1 MTTVTT
7 APTPP
12 RESRSPLAPV
22 LVGPAW
28 LRSHLDEV
36 RVIDTRQVARFTERH
51 VLGARSFPLE
61 ALLVDDTSPDALHRL
76 AAAARIALAIRG
88 ITPDDHVVLV
98 DDHDGS
104 AALGALVCELAGMR
118 RVSVLLGGI
127 CAWHAASGEVSI
139 DPPDTA
145 ARVDAAWIDARTNL
159 DRLATF
165 EQLASAASRGTARIL
180 DVRSQLEHE
189 GLVGPPCC
197 ADRGSIPSAIHLEW
211 TNLLDL
217 AGEPRLA
224 DDVRRIMARCGIER
238 DDAVIVTC
246 HAGHRAAAAA
256 RVLRASGF
264 PDVRVSLGSWHEWSA
279 RVPSERTGAEHP
291 GAVLAGNVGH

>member
-1 MTTVTT
+1 MTTVS
-7 APTPP
+7 AASTPA

-28 LRSHLDEV
+28 LRAHLDDV
-36 RVIDTRQVARFTERH
+36 HVVDTRHASRFAEAH
-51 VLGARSFPLE
+51 VPGARSFPLE
-61 ALLVDDTSPDALHRL
+61 ALLVDDTSHDALARL

-88 ITPDDHVVLV
+88 IAPDDHVVLV

-104 AALGALVCELAGMR
+104 AALGALVCELAGVR

-127 CAWHAASGEVSI
+127 CAWNASRGEVTSEVPGPAI
-139 DPPDTA
+139 
-145 ARVDAAWIDARTNL
+145 RVDAAWTDAQVNV

-165 EQLASAASRGTARIL
+165 EQLVQAAELGTARIL

-189 GLVGPPCC
+189 GIVGPPCC
-197 ADRGSIPSAIHLEW
+197 TRRGSIPQAVHLEW
-211 TNLLDL
+211 TSLLDL

-224 DDVRRIMARCGIER
+224 DDVRAILAKLGIER
-238 DDAVIVTC
+238 HDPIIVTC
-246 HAGHRAAAAA
+246 HAGHRASAAA

-279 RVPSERTGAEHP
+279 RRSPATGAVQP
-291 GAVLAGNVGH
+291 AVLAGNAGQ